1 MHPRLL
7 ISVFLYYVPVMT
19 TAVEMTRSTI
29 STESAKKLKR
39 GKNAKRETK
48 IHLDKKKPNI
58 LLILADDVGQG
69 DIEYYWN
76 SSLVHMPNIYNLG
89 KMGVTFYDAHSTPL
103 CAPSRYMLL
112 SGNYPHRGQ
121 QPGGSWNLHSEHNQF
136 LSYQK
141 SIAEALKQGS
151 NYTTSMYGKW
161 HIGGKIPL
169 KENGKL
175 NKKMK
180 ITSEDHDWT
189 QPLIDGPQDIGFD
202 YSFITSSGIQNQP
215 YSFFRDG
222 FLTTNVSDAVLWN
235 KKSYNTAFGKSIIRL
250 QGEGDPEWE
259 STKYNQILVNETEA
273 FLDDYLSRRTNES
286 STDPFFAYVALGAVH
301 GPHSP
306 PNTYLDGTKVAGT
319 YPSNHMDMLFEM
331 DKAVG
336 SLVDMI
342 DLKGLANDTI
352 IIFTSDNG
360 GIKSY
365 ASSIHGHN
373 SHGPFRGAKGD
384 VYEGGN
390 RVPMIF
396 RYDGH
401 FPAGE
406 TRNNLVGLQ
415 DLYATICELTDV
427 DVPDRSARDSLSFA
441 EYIRDGNSTSPRKW
455 QATWAYKG
463 GTILSQSIRKGNL
476 KLVRHISPKAKTE
489 LYDLSEDISESNNMA
504 FNATYKKVR
513 KQMIRELRLIGPC
526 PEREMKKDFEL
537 GGGLLQGKMVNCTW
551 FEVRKEECEQH
562 PEGEF
567 FCPSVCGR
575 YKKTCSY

>member
-1 MHPRLL
+1 M
-7 ISVFLYYVPVMT
+7 
-19 TAVEMTRSTI
+19 
-29 STESAKKLKR
+29 
-39 GKNAKRETK
+39 
-48 IHLDKKKPNI
+48 
-58 LLILADDVGQG
+58 ADDVGQE
-69 DIEYYWN
+69 DIDYNCWN
-76 SSLVHMPNIYNLG
+76 SSLLVHMPNNINTLG
-89 KMGVTFYDAHSTPL
+89 KMGVTFYDSHSTPV

-121 QPGGSWNLHSEHNQF
+121 KTGGTWNLHSEQNQF

-175 NKKMK
+175 NKRMK

-202 YSFITSSGIQNQP
+202 YSFITNSGIQNQP

-222 FLTTNVSDAVLWN
+222 FLTTNVSDAVWWN
-235 KKSYNTAFGKSIIRL
+235 KKSYNTTFGKSIIKR
-250 QGEGDPEWE
+250 QGEGDPEWD
-259 STKYNQILVNETEA
+259 SSQYNQILVNETEA
-273 FLDDYLSRRTNES
+273 FLDDYLGNES

-319 YPSNHMDMLFEM
+319 YKSNHMDMLFEM

-336 SLVDMI
+336 SLVNMI
-342 DLKGLANDTI
+342 DEKGLAEDTI

-360 GIKSY
+360 GIKAD
-365 ASSIHGHN
+365 ASSEHGHN
-373 SHGPFRGAKGD
+373 SHGPFRGAKGT

-406 TRNNLVGLQ
+406 TRNKLVGLQ

-427 DVPDRSARDSLSFA
+427 DFPNRSARDSLSFA
-441 EYIRDGNSTSPRKW
+441 EYIRDGNATSPRKW
-455 QATWAYKG
+455 QATWAYTG
-463 GTILSQSIRKGNL
+463 GTIKSQSIRKGTL
-476 KLVRHISPKAKTE
+476 KFIRHISPEVKTE

-504 FNATYKKVR
+504 FNATYKKV
-513 KQMIRELRLIGPC
+513 KKKMIRKLRLIGPC
-526 PEREMKKDFEL
+526 PKRDRKKDFEL
-537 GGGLLQGKMVNCTW
+537 GGGSLQGKMVNCTW
-551 FEVRKEECEQH
+551 FEVMKEECKQY
-562 PEGEF
+562 PEGDL

-575 YKKTCSY
+575 YPKTCKN